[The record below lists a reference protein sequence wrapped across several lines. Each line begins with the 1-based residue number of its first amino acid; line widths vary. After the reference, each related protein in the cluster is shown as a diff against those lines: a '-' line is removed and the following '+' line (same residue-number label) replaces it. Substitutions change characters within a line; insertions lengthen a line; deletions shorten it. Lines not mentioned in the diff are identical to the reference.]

1 MSAQPT
7 TIVGIR
13 GAVQA
18 TADTAAAIE
27 GATRE
32 LLFAMVAQ
40 NRVDPAAIV
49 ALWLTQTPDLTAAH
63 APAAARGLGWTWV
76 PLLGAQEAPV
86 TGQLPR
92 VVRALLLAP
101 RSDSASAVR
110 HVYLGAARVLRPDW
124 SEEDPESA

>member
-1 MSAQPT
+1 MSAT
-7 TIVGIR
+7 IIVGIR

-27 GATRE
+27 VATRE

-40 NRVDPAAIV
+40 NGVDPAAII

-63 APAAARGLGWTWV
+63 APAAARALGWTGV

-86 TGQLPR
+86 VGQLPR

-101 RSDSASAVR
+101 RDASAGAVR

-124 SEEDPESA
+124 SEEEPDPA